1 MKKAT
6 TTLLLFCLLMPA
18 MFATNKDASRFTVFT
33 DSVADV
39 EKSEQDT
46 FIFTIDK
53 QIPITSIKDQHRS
66 GTCWSFSAL
75 GFFEA
80 ELLRMGKGEYE
91 LAPMFVVHH
100 TMTDRAANYVRLHG
114 SSSFAPGGSFA
125 DVVYCIKNYGIVP
138 KSAMVG
144 YTYGDS
150 LPNHTELSAV
160 TKAYVDAIAKGKLK
174 KISPVWQKTLDGIY
188 DSYLGACPEKF
199 TYDGKQYTP
208 QSFAAQLGLNM
219 DDYISLTSYTH
230 HPFYQAFA
238 IEVEDNWRNALSYN
252 LPLDE
257 LMAVMDYAVDNG
269 YTIAWGGD
277 VSEDG
282 FTRKGLAVLPDAD
295 KGAELTGS
303 DRAHWVGLSQS
314 EKKAEL
320 TKKPLPDKEVNQQM
334 RQEAYDNWETTDDH
348 GMMIYGTAH
357 DQIGKPYFM
366 VKNSW
371 GDYGDY
377 KGTWYMSRN
386 FIAYKTMNIL
396 VHKDAI
402 PVQIKEKL
410 GIK

>member
-1 MKKAT
+1 MKKTAT
-6 TTLLLFCLLMPA
+6 TLVLAFMAVHT
-18 MFATNKDASRFTVFT
+18 MFATAKDASAFTIFT
-33 DSVADV
+33 DTIAEV
-39 EKSEQDT
+39 EKNEKDT
-46 FIFTIDK
+46 FIFSIDK

-80 ELLRMGKGEYE
+80 ELLRMGKGTYE

-125 DVVYCIKNYGIVP
+125 DVIFCIRQHGIVP
-138 KSAMVG
+138 KEAMQG

-174 KISPVWQKTLDGIY
+174 TLSPVWNSTLDAIY
-188 DSYLGACPEKF
+188 DSYLGKCPEKF
-199 TYDGKQYTP
+199 EYNGKQYTP
-208 QSFAAQLGLNM
+208 RTFVDELGLNM
-219 DDYISLTSYTH
+219 DDYVSLTSFTH
-230 HPFYQAFA
+230 HPFYQTFA

-252 LPLDE
+252 LPIEE
-257 LMAVMDYAVDNG
+257 LMQVMDNAIEKG

-282 FTRKGLAVLPDAD
+282 FTRKGLAVLPDKE

-303 DRAHWVGLSQS
+303 DRAHWVGLTQA

-320 TKKPLPDKEVNQQM
+320 IKRPLPDKEVTQQM

-348 GMMIYGTAH
+348 GMLIYGIAH
-357 DQIGKPYFM
+357 DQIGKPYFL

-386 FIAYKTMNIL
+386 FIAYKTMNIV

-402 PVQIKEKL
+402 PKEIRKKL
-410 GIK
+410 GLK